1 MRTKD
6 YSAGTFALLKEGVSP
21 DEVLVGLKKVLKTN
35 HHMTLYPKILN
46 ALRAA
51 FLRDAHRGETRITL
65 AHEADK
71 TRLDEA
77 ITKAGKELNAH
88 EPFTYR
94 VDTSVIGGYRIE
106 SNGKSIDH
114 TYKTQLRALYKSF
127 TESL

>member
-6 YSAGTFALLKEGVSP
+6 YSAGTFTLLKEGISP
-21 DEVLVGLKKVLKTN
+21 DEVLGGLRKVLESN
-35 HHMTLYPKILN
+35 HHLSLYPKILN

-51 FLRDAHRGETRITL
+51 LLRDAHKGETRITL

-71 TRLDEA
+71 TKLDEA
-77 ITKAGKELNAH
+77 IAH
-88 EPFTYR
+88 TSKKLDAQEPFTYTL
-94 VDTSVIGGYRIE
+94 DASVIGGYRIE